1 MSSMSKYLCRVLR
14 GLGSSLRPH
23 LRNPMLG
30 STLNPS
36 LPREQV
42 ESETSWKGW
51 LLEGPFHCLLLSPS
65 GHLVSVRA
73 KSLQSCPTLCDPMDH
88 SSPGSSVHRILQA

>member
-14 GLGSSLRPH
+14 GLGSSLHPH
-23 LRNPMLG
+23 LHNPMLG
-30 STLNPS
+30 STLNPF

-51 LLEGPFHCLLLSPS
+51 LLEGPFRCLLLSPS
-65 GHLVSVRA
+65 GHLVCTRA
-73 KSLQSCPTLCDPMDH
+73 KSLQSCLTLRPYG
-88 SSPGSSVHRILQA
+88 P